1 MARKRRIRGLYLS
14 KKMNLQFCFRSS
26 WEKIYFQYLDESADV
41 ISFHVEPMKIPYIY
55 RKRKRNYIPD
65 ILIKFIDHSILVEIK
80 PKNFLSRKINMAK
93 FQAARS
99 VIQSMGIDE
108 FVIITEDDL
117 KKLGL
122 FPKKEKKLK
131 AKRT

>member
-1 MARKRRIRGLYLS
+1 
-14 KKMNLQFCFRSS
+14 
-26 WEKIYFQYLDESADV
+26 
-41 ISFHVEPMKIPYIY
+41 
-55 RKRKRNYIPD
+55 
-65 ILIKFIDHSILVEIK
+65 
-80 PKNFLSRKINMAK
+80 MAK